1 MDLKETYDKTT
12 ESIDLF
18 TNRFN
23 ANISTRSNDM
33 WQTISKTLKKLEL
46 DSSGNIKVNN
56 ANLKVLRTLRGD
68 ILKTIIT
75 PQYKK
80 DLNKFLG
87 GFDELKGIN
96 DTYYK
101 AAASGL
107 LNENKLVFKEV
118 VNASIDATKNSLLE
132 AGISNEIIKPVQ
144 NLLTRNVTTGGNFDD
159 LATALKTEILGD
171 KERLGGLERYTKQ
184 ITKDSLQ
191 QFNAN
196 YNESVSYDL
205 GFEFF
210 YYHGAVKTTSRTYCL
225 DLVTGGRWYHKKE
238 IENTASQQW
247 AGKIPGT
254 NASTIF
260 IYRGGYN
267 CGHNWN
273 GASTSVV
280 PNSVVERAIS
290 KGYYKPKN

>member
-33 WQTISKTLKKLEL
+33 WKTISKTLKKLEL
-46 DSSGNIKVNN
+46 DDNGNIKINN
-56 ANLKVLRTLRGD
+56 NNLKVLRTLRGD
-68 ILKTIIT
+68 ILKTVIT

-87 GFDELKGIN
+87 GFDQLKGIN

-132 AGISNEIIKPVQ
+132 AG
-144 NLLTRNVTTGGNFDD
+144 
-159 LATALKTEILGD
+159 
-171 KERLGGLERYTKQ
+171 
-184 ITKDSLQ
+184 
-191 QFNAN
+191 
-196 YNESVSYDL
+196 
-205 GFEFF
+205 
-210 YYHGAVKTTSRTYCL
+210 
-225 DLVTGGRWYHKKE
+225 
-238 IENTASQQW
+238 
-247 AGKIPGT
+247 
-254 NASTIF
+254 
-260 IYRGGYN
+260 
-267 CGHNWN
+267 
-273 GASTSVV
+273 
-280 PNSVVERAIS
+280 
-290 KGYYKPKN
+290 